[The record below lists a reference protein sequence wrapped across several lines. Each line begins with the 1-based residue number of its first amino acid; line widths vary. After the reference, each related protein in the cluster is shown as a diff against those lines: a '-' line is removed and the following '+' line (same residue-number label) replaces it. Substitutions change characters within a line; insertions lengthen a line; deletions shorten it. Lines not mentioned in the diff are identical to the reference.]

1 LCRAFAIGHAAIG
14 MLSRPPETCFTSRM
28 TGPAASAQS
37 TTLSGLTVWVLTEG
51 HFGMENQARGLAEAM
66 GAEPVI
72 KRLYPRF
79 PWRYLPLRLW
89 PMPLRAPGPRGD
101 PLAPPWPDVLITCGK
116 RATAPSVAIRKASGG
131 RTYTVHIQDPPMPA
145 SAFDLVVVP
154 AHDRLRGPNVLV
166 TQAAVHRVT
175 RARLDEAAAAMA
187 PRVASVPRPRVAVLI
202 GGSNRKHKV
211 GEATFEQL
219 GIQLATLCREAGA
232 GLLVTPSR
240 RTGAANEAILRRHLD
255 GLAAEIWDGS
265 GDNPYFGYLGLAD
278 HVIVSRDSVSM
289 VSEACA
295 TGKPVYTV
303 RLGTNS
309 RRLDAFH
316 EALETAGIARP
327 FDGKLESWTYEPPD
341 DTAKAAAAI
350 LERLRARRS
359 ATD

>member
-1 LCRAFAIGHAAIG
+1 
-14 MLSRPPETCFTSRM
+14 M
-28 TGPAASAQS
+28 TPPAADP
-37 TTLSGLTVWVLTEG
+37 TITPRPDLTVWVLTEG
-51 HFGMENQARGLAEAM
+51 HIGMENQARGLAEAM
-66 GAEPVI
+66 GADPVV

-79 PWRYLPLRLW
+79 PWRILPPRLW
-89 PMPLRAPGPRGD
+89 PSPLRAPGPDGD
-101 PLAPPWPDVLITCGK
+101 ALAPPWPDVLITCGK

-131 RTYTVHIQDPPMPA
+131 HSFTVHIQDPPMPA

-175 RARLDEAAAAMA
+175 RARLDEAAAAL
-187 PRVASVPRPRVAVLI
+187 ASQVEAIPHPRVAVLI

-211 GEATFEQL
+211 AETAFEQL
-219 GIQLATLCREAGA
+219 GEALAGLARDAGA

-240 RTGAANEAILRRHLD
+240 RTGAANEAILRWHLS
-255 GLAAEIWDGS
+255 GLPAQVWDGS
-265 GDNPYFGYLGLAD
+265 GENPYFGYLGLAD
-278 HVIVSRDSVSM
+278 HVVVSRDSVSM

-316 EALETAGIARP
+316 QTLERAGIARP
-327 FDGKLESWTYEPPD
+327 FEGTLESWTYEPPD
-341 DTAKAAAAI
+341 DTAKAAIEI
-350 LERLRARRS
+350 LARLKDRTA